1 MKKVLF
7 LLFSLGFIFTSFTLF
22 RPGTVSNTTN
32 LADEGI
38 NFQNISFE
46 EALKLAK
53 EQRKIIFID
62 AYTEWCGPC
71 KKMAATTFKDP
82 VVGKYFNDRFIN
94 LKIEMEKSADGPEI
108 ARKYRVRAYPTLLFI
123 DEEGKLVHSILGLHS
138 SDELMAKVKEGI
150 K

>member
-22 RPGTVSNTTN
+22 RPGAVSNTMN
-32 LADEGI
+32 LEDEGI
-38 NFQNISFE
+38 NFRNISFE

-53 EQRKIIFID
+53 EQKKIIFID

-94 LKIEMEKSADGPEI
+94 LKVEMEKSADGPEL
-108 ARKYRVRAYPTLLFI
+108 ARRYRVRAYPTLLFI